1 MRVDIRQVR
10 IAIYMTLWLI
20 ASGYAILRGGEPERA
35 GAAILVWL
43 TAGTFIFRPF
53 VKMNLVDLDLGTFAV
68 DLIAL
73 IALLVLALRA
83 NRSWPL
89 WACSAQLIAVS
100 AHLVRWVNLE
110 IAPGAYATM
119 IKAPSY
125 IQCITLIIGTM
136 AYQKALRRDG
146 SVTSWRTS

>member
-1 MRVDIRQVR
+1 MR
-10 IAIYMTLWLI
+10 IAIYMSLWFI
-20 ASGYAILRGGEPERA
+20 ATGYAVLRGGEPERA
-35 GAAILVWL
+35 GAACLAWL

-53 VKMNLVDLDLGTFAV
+53 VKMNLVSLDLGTFAV
-68 DLIAL
+68 DAIAL
-73 IALLVLALRA
+73 VALLVLALQA

-89 WACSAQLIAVS
+89 WACSAQLIAVL
-100 AHLVRWVNLE
+100 AHIIRSVEVE

-136 AYQKALRRDG
+136 AYRRALRRIG
-146 SVTSWRTS
+146 SVASWRTS